1 MNLNRVYTSLLVQ
14 QLPYHLFNPN
24 FPENEKYIRQPLPGE
39 WEQAYEKASAI
50 LDEAR
55 ASNRFFHSNGG
66 SIFMDY
72 KDLRDDRVGI
82 GKMDKVAQRFRA
94 EGTLAEIF
102 TTATQVIAE
111 WKTAAKK
118 ERER

>member
-1 MNLNRVYTSLLVQ
+1 MNLNRVYTSLLIQ

-24 FPENEKYIRQPLPGE
+24 LPQNTKYTYQPLPGE
-39 WEQAYEKASAI
+39 WEQACEKASTI

-55 ASNRFFHSNGG
+55 AASRFFHPNGG

-72 KDLRDDRVGI
+72 KNLRDDQVGI
-82 GKMDKVAQRFRA
+82 GKMDGVAQRFRP
-94 EGTLAEIF
+94 EGTLTEIF

-111 WKTAAKK
+111 WKTGAAKGK
-118 ERER
+118 ER